1 MLTKSILE
9 EQIKKIPEEFS
20 VDELIEKLILVE
32 KIESGNSQSINGKV
46 ITEQELEN
54 ETERWFK

>member
-20 VDELIEKLILVE
+20 IDELIEKLILVE
-32 KIESGNSQSINGKV
+32 KIENGNSQSINGKV
-46 ITEQELEN
+46 ITEQELEK

>member
-1 MLTKSILE
+1 MKDF
-9 EQIKKIPEEFS
+9 PEEFS

-46 ITEQELEN
+46 ITEQELEK

>member
-9 EQIKKIPEEFS
+9 EQIKDFPEEYS

-32 KIESGNSQSINGKV
+32 KIESGNSQSINGKI